1 MPARQNVDAKEERI
15 SSCDVAEIQLE
26 AVGLT
31 CAIYSDSYL
40 FEMLAGPLA
49 RLASSRRRRRRRS
62 LQSSWTDADGLALR
76 IAGQTRDAPADA
88 AQRACE
94 SSFEAT
100 PARLSAA

>member
-49 RLASSRRRRRRRS
+49 RLASSRRRRRRS
-62 LQSSWTDADGLALR
+62 LQSSWTDADGLTLR
-76 IAGQTRDAPADA
+76 IASQTRDAPADA